1 MEGNLSWCWSEVWQ
15 EQNIKAFTIAK
26 MTSATLLDEVHQS
39 LAEAMRT
46 GQPFEE
52 WRREAIRKL
61 EGRWLGRT
69 QGELWDELPPAE
81 KAKRQPPT
89 DSERNQV
96 IKESRLT
103 TIFTTN
109 MLSAYQAGRYQQLQE
124 SVEEY
129 PYWRYKSMG
138 DSHVRP
144 AHRAL
149 NGKVFRADDPFWAS
163 HYPPNGFNCRC
174 SVEPLDD
181 YDLKL
186 DGLKVE
192 RGKMKTERDEEGRE
206 RSVYIDADGKSYP
219 TDPGWSYNPGEING
233 PLKVFSEQK
242 FTPSI
247 QRQVDKDLES
257 IRQLDSDYR
266 SQVERRREAESQERR
281 QLAERLEEARRQAE
295 LQAKARAEAAEA
307 EAAKRREQ
315 EERESQRLVAESER
329 QVAQEQKRQAQEE
342 REIADQAKRQ
352 SAQIL
357 RREKQEAKRQQEA
370 LANLERAAQKER
382 RQEAKA
388 RAQEEALAQRLV
400 ERSQKEREEEAHR
413 LEEVERKPDQIP
425 VLGQEDAPIT
435 RPHHSVILEVR
446 NNPQYAKKNI
456 VNFIRNDAVETA
468 VIYDYKGNPLAGA
481 RGDASSVDIVPA
493 IMRYAKTLPFEVPGN
508 ETDVILSPD
517 TVLALRS
524 AVRGSTL
531 IHNHPSV
538 NGPLSWNDVNNAFAL
553 YLQEIQA
560 VTPTYT
566 YTIRMN
572 QTQLDNPTL
581 MEGFKEIYRLWDGFC
596 YNNRIEK
603 LSEEDEEI
611 YNNYLISSAL
621 EHFCKKNDI
630 YYEAK
635 PESADKDVIYIL
647 SNKYGLKMRNREID
661 EEDLQK
667 ARELLKSYN
676 MYATMDV
683 GITFDRSRDMSEME
697 RDIFGLEPR
706 ESYPRSWFLIDHPV
720 EVRANKI
727 VSKMRAAGRSLGEI
741 LRFRAEYYRKHQH
754 ELHPEFV
761 KPWKVFW
768 NEPDETNPQL
778 QPDSQPS

>member
-1 MEGNLSWCWSEVWQ
+1 MPLDFDFELTPSEALEKIERQTERPLSWRWSEVWQ

-192 RGKMKTERDEEGRE
+192 RGKMRQERDGEGRE
-206 RSVYIDADGKSYP
+206 RSVYVDAEGKSYP

-295 LQAKARAEAAEA
+295 LQAKARAEAAEE

-315 EERESQRLVAESER
+315 EEREAQRLVAESER

-342 REIADQAKRQ
+342 REIEAQAKRQ

-357 RREKQEAKRQQEA
+357 RREKKEAKRQQEA

-400 ERSQKEREEEAHR
+400 ERSQKEREEEARH
-413 LEEVERKPDQIP
+413 LEE
-425 VLGQEDAPIT
+425 T
-435 RPHHSVILEVR
+435 S
-446 NNPQYAKKNI
+446 
-456 VNFIRNDAVETA
+456 
-468 VIYDYKGNPLAGA
+468 
-481 RGDASSVDIVPA
+481 
-493 IMRYAKTLPFEVPGN
+493 N
-508 ETDVILSPD
+508 E
-517 TVLALRS
+517 
-524 AVRGSTL
+524 
-531 IHNHPSV
+531 
-538 NGPLSWNDVNNAFAL
+538 
-553 YLQEIQA
+553 
-560 VTPTYT
+560 
-566 YTIRMN
+566 
-572 QTQLDNPTL
+572 
-581 MEGFKEIYRLWDGFC
+581 
-596 YNNRIEK
+596 
-603 LSEEDEEI
+603 
-611 YNNYLISSAL
+611 
-621 EHFCKKNDI
+621 
-630 YYEAK
+630 
-635 PESADKDVIYIL
+635 
-647 SNKYGLKMRNREID
+647 
-661 EEDLQK
+661 
-667 ARELLKSYN
+667 RELLRKQMLSESQERLQAKSRELEEAARRDDAQAKARIEAAERLN
-676 MYATMDV
+676 KFLNKQRQKPNPSEPKIMNATH
-683 GITFDRSRDMSEME
+683 
-697 RDIFGLEPR
+697 EPQ
-706 ESYPRSWFLIDHPV
+706 
-720 EVRANKI
+720 
-727 VSKMRAAGRSLGEI
+727 AGGPASSDPYGRFPNDPTSMTI
-741 LRFRAEYYRKHQH
+741 ATLR
-754 ELHPEFV
+754 
-761 KPWKVFW
+761 
-768 NEPDETNPQL
+768 
-778 QPDSQPS
+778 